1 MWRSD
6 VYPTE
11 VHQRLSVLAESLPV
25 YVEPAADEAMASWFY
40 RLAVMLDLSP
50 LNFIRQAF
58 GIDSRRDVEWWRR
71 PHKDQIA
78 VIGNKTGLES
88 EHVASMTMRDWF
100 SARDDERQGR
110 FSAQRVLRRP
120 ARRAAERS
128 MVVCPCCLRDDD
140 KPYIRRHWMIGW
152 LAVCPRHQCVLV
164 SDCPSCSLDLRVG
177 NLGGRERIV
186 IGRCDYCGFTFDGA
200 SARPALA
207 TVTALQEQLLE
218 LKRDGIGTLAPLGP
232 IDWPIFTTLAD
243 VIMSAIWVDTS
254 DHARE
259 ALFARIIRDLGMKPD
274 QRLRIKWPANYG
286 TLLILTWMFADW
298 PNRLEQTLRDL
309 QSLSIESI
317 LDRLPDLG
325 SELRKQSLDLLSS
338 ARDYR
343 RCEAGAERWR
353 DWLNGLVDAGV
364 DFRAM
369 ARKELDQGYNV
380 RLTVL
385 AMLAEGSGIADAAA
399 WARLQHATVA
409 RWLDIGST
417 YGLHAIIAKP
427 LRRNELT
434 PDQLR
439 DMEEWLAFAGRSS
452 SPKTGWKPD
461 HARNEI
467 AARFGVLIS
476 SATAQSLLP
485 KARMRSAVSRS

>member
-1 MWRSD
+1 VWRSD

-11 VHQRLSVLAESLPV
+11 VYQRLSVAGSLPV
-25 YVEPAADEAMASWFY
+25 FIEPAADEALASWLY
-40 RLAVMLDLSP
+40 RLAAMLDLSP

-71 PHKDQIA
+71 PHTDQIA
-78 VIGNKTGLES
+78 LISNKTGIRP
-88 EHVASMTMRDWF
+88 EHIASMTMRDWF
-100 SARDDERQGR
+100 SARGDERQRR

-120 ARRAAERS
+120 ARQAAERS
-128 MVVCPCCLRDDD
+128 MVVCSYCLREDDN
-140 KPYIRRHWMIGW
+140 PYIRRHWMIGW

-164 SDCPSCSLDLRVG
+164 SSCPSCSLELRSG
-177 NLGGRERIV
+177 SLGSRERVV
-186 IGRCDYCGFTFDGA
+186 IGRCKHCGFTLGGA
-200 SARPALA
+200 SARPALT
-207 TVTALQEQLLE
+207 TVMAFQDQLLN
-218 LKRDGIGTLAPLGP
+218 LKRNGIGTLAPLGP
-232 IDWPIFTTLAD
+232 IDWPTFTTIAD
-243 VIMSAIWVDTS
+243 LVMSAIWVDTS

-259 ALFARIIRDLGMKPD
+259 TLFGNVIRDLGMKPD
-274 QRLRIKWPANYG
+274 QRLCIEWPANYG
-286 TLLILTWMFADW
+286 TLLILTWMLADW
-298 PNRLEQTLRDL
+298 PNRLEQTLHGL

-317 LDRLPDLG
+317 FDRLPDLDTKV
-325 SELRKQSLDLLSS
+325 RKRTLDLLGS
-338 ARDYR
+338 ARDHR
-343 RCEAGAERWR
+343 RCEVGAETWR
-353 DWLNGLVDAGV
+353 GWLNGLVDAGV

-369 ARKELDQGYNV
+369 ARKEFDQGYNV

-385 AMLAEGSGIADAAA
+385 AMLAEGRSIANAAA
-399 WARLQHATVA
+399 SARLQPATIE
-409 RWLDIGST
+409 RWLDIASA
-417 YGLHAIIAKP
+417 YGLHTIIAKP

-476 SATAQSLLP
+476 SAAAQSLLP
-485 KARMRSAVSRS
+485 KARMRSRSASQS